1 MCKWCGS
8 NHHKF
13 SKFVFFF
20 FQNFLYPQYY
30 YKLGLF
36 PHYISIFLS
45 LDFVVKN
52 KNIPCP
58 SLIPKIWTCII
69 LVRFSRK
76 IRRDKVARYF
86 LVTFAS
92 TIWYL
97 KDLLD
102 FLMTNFGYF
111 VKTICQK
118 LGENLFS
125 RVQSAF
131 PYAQIYA
138 TWQQKTCDS

>member
-1 MCKWCGS
+1 MEATITS
-8 NHHKF
+8 F
-13 SKFVFFF
+13 QSSFFFF
-20 FQNFLYPQYY
+20 FQIFLYPQYY

-36 PHYISIFLS
+36 SHYISIFLS

-76 IRRDKVARYF
+76 IRQDKVARYF

-97 KDLLD
+97 KDLPD

-111 VKTICQK
+111 VKTLCQK